1 VVEGWA
7 GYSVMIV
14 TVAGE
19 GGLLFPCPGGS
30 FFFKFFVVG
39 VINGILGKGGGIV
52 GGGIVGG
59 GGGGGRKSASKVGCS
74 TIGVGA
80 GVGAKETVL
89 AAVVSL
95 SGGAVLGEA
104 TLGGWVTGHAG
115 EVALGGLN
123 NVRL

>member
-1 VVEGWA
+1 MVEGWA
-7 GYSVMIV
+7 GCSVMIV
-14 TVAGE
+14 IVAGE
-19 GGLLFPCPGGS
+19 GCLLFPCPGDS

-52 GGGIVGG
+52 GGGGG
-59 GGGGGRKSASKVGCS
+59 GGWSASKVGCS
-74 TIGVGA
+74 TVCVGA

-89 AAVVSL
+89 AAVVCL

-104 TLGGWVTGHAG
+104 TLGGWVTGRAG

-123 NVRL
+123 NLRL